1 MPNNRNAEKEIKKHV
16 VGYLIAIFL
25 LAAGIFCQSMKDGIV
40 RCVQRQIDQI
50 KFLEIATVSWQEKP
64 VIILQHGLGGSK
76 EDMRSWAEYLAEC
89 GYIAVILDA
98 AGCGDHA
105 AENPLDLPDMIST
118 TAEWYDE
125 ILEYYQDSGRMRN
138 HEFALL
144 GMSMG
149 GMIVM
154 YYGAYGHYIPKCVM
168 GLYTS
173 FDWESLVDDEE
184 IYIQMENG
192 KVYAVCGEADRKVIR
207 DKMMEYSPL
216 NGAGQL
222 FQAPVL
228 MINGD
233 QDPIMPL
240 PDLGQLHDFRKEG
253 DSEQLFFPPE
263 LIVRQNQG
271 HDIAEGD
278 TEAMMAF
285 LSHCMYDFKTQ

>member
-1 MPNNRNAEKEIKKHV
+1 MMKKHIV
-16 VGYLIAIFL
+16 SYIIAVFL
-25 LAAGIFCQSMKDGIV
+25 LATGIFCQSMMNGTVKCI
-40 RCVQRQIDQI
+40 QRQVNQI
-50 KFLEIATVSWQEKP
+50 KFLEITTVSWREKP
-64 VIILQHGLGGSK
+64 IIILQHGLGGSK
-76 EDMRSWAEYLAEC
+76 EDMRSWAEYLAAS

-105 AENPLDLPDMIST
+105 TENSMDLPDMILT
-118 TAEWYDE
+118 TSEWYDE

-149 GMIVM
+149 GMISM
-154 YYGAYGHYIPKCVM
+154 HYGAYGQYIPKCIM

-184 IYIQMENG
+184 IYIQTKNG
-192 KVYAVCGEADRKVIR
+192 EIYAVCGEVDRKVIR
-207 DKMMEYSPL
+207 DKMVDYSPL

-222 FQAPVL
+222 FKSPVL
-228 MINGD
+228 MIYGD

-240 PDLGQLHDFRKEG
+240 PNIERLQNFQEAEA
-253 DSEQLFFPPE
+253 SEEFFFLPE
-263 LIVRQNQG
+263 LIVRHNQK

-278 TEAMMAF
+278 AEAIMAF
-285 LSHCMYDFKTQ
+285 LSRYMYGFKAK